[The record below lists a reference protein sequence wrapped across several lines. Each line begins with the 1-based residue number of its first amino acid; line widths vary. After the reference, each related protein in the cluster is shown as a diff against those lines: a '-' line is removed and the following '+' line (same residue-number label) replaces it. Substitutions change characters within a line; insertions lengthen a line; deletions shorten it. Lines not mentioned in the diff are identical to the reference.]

1 MLPFMSPR
9 KYREL
14 VAEIAQL
21 LDRVSTE
28 QEVFPED
35 RLRREFR
42 EYATSQRTL
51 LSDADRLAEQID
63 SERATARAN
72 VDEWCG

>member
-21 LDRVSTE
+21 GDNHI
-28 QEVFPED
+28 
-35 RLRREFR
+35 
-42 EYATSQRTL
+42 RTIGL
-51 LSDADRLAEQID
+51 IVIFVGLVTLFLIR
-63 SERATARAN
+63 
-72 VDEWCG
+72 G